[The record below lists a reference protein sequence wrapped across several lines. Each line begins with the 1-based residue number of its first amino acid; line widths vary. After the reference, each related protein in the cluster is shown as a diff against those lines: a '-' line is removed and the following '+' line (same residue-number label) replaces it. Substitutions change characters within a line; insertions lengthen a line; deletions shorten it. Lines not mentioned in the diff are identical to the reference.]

1 MNLISAEIIVRCSP
15 GEVDVQTA
23 LLVGDTNVSFVLMRE
38 TPKNR
43 DGESTK
49 RTTSHTVRT
58 FGCWFT
64 TKTLVLKKSGK
75 VTVFGF

>member
-1 MNLISAEIIVRCSP
+1 MNLITGTCSAEIIIVRCSP

-23 LLVGDTNVSFVLMRE
+23 LLVGDTNVSSIVLMRE

-49 RTTSHTVRT
+49 RTT
-58 FGCWFT
+58 
-64 TKTLVLKKSGK
+64 VLHIQFVLLDVGLQSKLWY
-75 VTVFGF
+75 